1 MVRREIEALVQQAAR
16 RAMDDGALPHVALP
30 DSTVERPQRP
40 EHGDYASNIAL
51 RLARA
56 AGTTPV
62 ALAEAIA
69 ARLPANEVVA
79 QVEVAPPGFINFR
92 LAPAWLARQVEEVLR
107 QGEAFARLELGQ
119 GQKVQVE
126 YVSANPTGPLTV
138 AAGRGLAIG
147 DTLANVLQAAGY
159 RVEREYYI
167 NDAGTQTETFAAT
180 LFARYRQLFG
190 EEVEVPP
197 GAYTGEYVLELAR
210 EAQER
215 FGQRFLAYAEGPC
228 PPELHDFGMGRML
241 EGIRHDLALLGARYD
256 SWFSERSLYPEPF
269 QTVMGLLRQR
279 GYVAEKEGAVW
290 FTSSALG
297 EDKDNV
303 LVRSNGRPTYF
314 ASDIAYHYHKFF
326 VRGYDRVVDV
336 WGADHQGHVPR
347 MKAAVAALGLDPE
360 RLVIIVHQLVTLK
373 RGGQEVRVSKRAGEI
388 ITLREVVEEVGAD
401 ACRFFFLSRA
411 PNSHMD
417 FDLELAA
424 RQSNENPVY
433 YVQYAH
439 ARMAGILAHARQ
451 RIGDYAQGDVS
462 LLREEPE
469 LALVRQVLR
478 LPEMVEAVARK
489 LEPHLLPYYALEL
502 ATAFHDFYERC
513 RVVSEDVPLS
523 QARLKLVAAAKG
535 ALAAT
540 LHLMGMTA
548 PDRM

>member
-16 RAMDDGALPHVALP
+16 QAMEDGALPRVALP

-56 AGTTPV
+56 AGTTPLS
-62 ALAEAIA
+62 LAEAIA
-69 ARLPANEVVA
+69 ARVPASDIVA

-92 LAPAWLARQVEEVLR
+92 LSPTWLAGQVEEVLR
-107 QGEAFARLELGQ
+107 KGESFPRLDLGQ
-119 GQKVQVE
+119 GQRVQVE

-147 DTLANVLQAAGY
+147 DTLANVLEAAGY

-167 NDAGTQTETFAAT
+167 NDAGTQTDTFAAT
-180 LFARYRQLFG
+180 LFARYRQLHG
-190 EEVEVPP
+190 EAVEVPP
-197 GAYTGEYVLELAR
+197 GAYTGEYVVDLAR
-210 EAQER
+210 EAKDR
-215 FGQRFLAYAEGPC
+215 FGDRLLGYRDSPC
-228 PPELHDFGMGRML
+228 PPELHRFGMERML
-241 EGIRHDLALLGARYD
+241 ERIREDLALMGARYD
-256 SWFSERSLYPEPF
+256 SWFSEQSLYPEPYE
-269 QTVMGLLRQR
+269 TVMRLLRER
-279 GYVAEKEGAVW
+279 GYVTEKEGAIW

-326 VRGYDRVVDV
+326 VRGYDRVVDI

-347 MKAAVAALGLDPE
+347 MKAAVAALGIDPE
-360 RLVIIVHQLVTLK
+360 RLVIIIHQLVTLK
-373 RGGQEVRVSKRAGEI
+373 RGGEEVRVSKRAGEI

-424 RQSNENPVY
+424 RQSAENPVY

-439 ARMAGILAHARQ
+439 ARMAGILLHARE
-451 RIGDYAQGDVS
+451 RALDYSDGDVS
-462 LLREEPE
+462 LLGEEPE
-469 LALVRQVLR
+469 LALIRQVLR
-478 LPEMVEAVARK
+478 LPEMVETVARK
-489 LEPHLLPYYALEL
+489 LEPHLLPYYALDL

-523 QARLKLVAAAKG
+523 KARLKLVGATKA

-540 LHLMGMTA
+540 LHLMGMSA

>member
-16 RAMDDGALPHVALP
+16 QAMEDGALPRVALP

-56 AGTTPV
+56 AGTTPLS
-62 ALAEAIA
+62 LAEAIA
-69 ARLPANEVVA
+69 ARVPASDIVA

-92 LAPAWLARQVEEVLR
+92 LSPTWLAGQVEEVLR
-107 QGEAFARLELGQ
+107 KGESFPRLDLGQ
-119 GQKVQVE
+119 GQRVQVE

-147 DTLANVLQAAGY
+147 DTLANVLEAAGY

-167 NDAGTQTETFAAT
+167 NDAGTQTDTFAAT
-180 LFARYRQLFG
+180 LFARYRQLHG
-190 EEVEVPP
+190 EAVEVPP
-197 GAYTGEYVLELAR
+197 GAYTGEYVVDLAR
-210 EAQER
+210 EAKDR
-215 FGQRFLAYAEGPC
+215 FGDRLLGYRDSPC
-228 PPELHDFGMGRML
+228 PPELHRFGMERML
-241 EGIRHDLALLGARYD
+241 ERIREDLALMGARYD
-256 SWFSERSLYPEPF
+256 SWFSEQSLYPEPYE
-269 QTVMGLLRQR
+269 TVMRLLRER
-279 GYVAEKEGAVW
+279 GYVTEKEGAVW

-326 VRGYDRVVDV
+326 VRGYDRVVDI

-347 MKAAVAALGLDPE
+347 MKAAVAALGIDPE
-360 RLVIIVHQLVTLK
+360 RLVIIIHQLVTLK
-373 RGGQEVRVSKRAGEI
+373 RGGEEVRVSKRAGEI

-424 RQSNENPVY
+424 RQSAENPVY

-439 ARMAGILAHARQ
+439 ARMAGILLHARE
-451 RIGDYAQGDVS
+451 RALDYSDGDVS
-462 LLREEPE
+462 LLGEEPE
-469 LALVRQVLR
+469 LALIRQVLR
-478 LPEMVEAVARK
+478 LPEMVETVARK
-489 LEPHLLPYYALEL
+489 LEPHLLPYYALDL

-523 QARLKLVAAAKG
+523 KARLKLVGATKA

-540 LHLMGMTA
+540 LHLMGMSA

>member
-469 LALVRQVLR
+469 LALVLQVLR